1 MAGGIDIQK
10 FVGGVIGAVVVVLIV
25 VTVAV
30 PVISDNLLP
39 EGEGAIDNAGA
50 INSMLEVI
58 PLLLVVAIIIA
69 IVGMFLYNRKN

>member
-1 MAGGIDIQK
+1 MAGIDIQK
-10 FVGGVIGAVVVVLIV
+10 FVGGCIGAVITVLIV

-39 EGEGAIDNAGA
+39 TGEGAIENAGA

-58 PLLLVVAIIIA
+58 PLLLVVAIILA
-69 IVGMFLYNRKN
+69 IVGMFLYKKAN

>member
-1 MAGGIDIQK
+1 MAGIDIQK
-10 FVGGVIGAVVVVLIV
+10 FVGGAIGAVIVVLIV

-39 EGEGAIDNAGA
+39 TTGEGTIENAGA

-58 PLLLVVAIIIA
+58 PLLLVVAIILA
-69 IVGMFLYNRKN
+69 IVGMFLYKKAN